1 MIIPKIN
8 NFQKWWM
15 NNPIIGNKKNN
26 TIAHIQT
33 LFNAMFSPLFRTPF
47 LIKDILFYNIL

>member
-15 NNPIIGNKKNN
+15 KNPIIGNKKNN

-47 LIKDILFYNIL
+47 